1 MTLSKLISSC
11 LDRNIRLWPDGTKIR
26 WRAPKGAMTNE
37 ILEGFRRYRQVLL
50 AMLGPDRL
58 PDVAFLKNKLDD
70 SKNH

>member
-1 MTLSKLISSC
+1 
-11 LDRNIRLWPDGTKIR
+11 
-26 WRAPKGAMTNE
+26 MTNE